1 MLRRT
6 FEGPFASSCLLV
18 LAVTFSA
25 GRAHAGDATP
35 PATDSAAPA
44 AAAPPTEAAIREA
57 SDHYEAGLALYADG
71 EFKRA
76 AIEFDRAYELV
87 PNYRALYNIGQVRI
101 QLHDYARAYKA
112 LQSYLKEG
120 GDKIDAD
127 RRKSVADDLQ
137 MLSTRT
143 ATLAVECNE
152 AGAEV
157 LVDGEVAGTTP
168 LPEPLLLDTGD
179 HRIIVRKDGFDPR
192 ETPLTLASR
201 DTQSLRI
208 DLQPT
213 PPDRGPVVVVAPQQA
228 PADRTAWIWGTWS
241 ATAAFAAGAAVT
253 GGLGIGAANDLDHLR
268 STYGSSRAQLDSAQ
282 SRATTLL
289 RAADVLGAAAIVT
302 GGVALYLTLSKPP
315 TTKEQE
321 KEKAS
326 PHASLRLGPSSV
338 AFSQTF

>member
-6 FEGPFASSCLLV
+6 FEGPLASSCLLA
-18 LAVTFSA
+18 LAVTFSV
-25 GRAHAGDATP
+25 GRAHAGDAP
-35 PATDSAAPA
+35 PAPDTAAPA
-44 AAAPPTEAAIREA
+44 ATAPTEAAIREA

-101 QLHDYARAYKA
+101 QLHDYARAFKA

-120 GDKIDAD
+120 GSKIDAD
-127 RRKSVADDLQ
+127 RHKSVTDDLE
-137 MLSTRT
+137 MLATRT
-143 ATLAVECNE
+143 ATLSVDCNE
-152 AGAEV
+152 AGAEI
-157 LVDGEVAGTTP
+157 LVDGELAGTTP

-179 HRIIVRKDGFDPR
+179 HRITVRKDGFDPH

-201 DTQSLRI
+201 DNQSLRV
-208 DLQPT
+208 DLQKT

-241 ATAAFAAGAAVT
+241 ATAALAVGAAVT
-253 GGLGIGAANDLDHLR
+253 GGLGISAANDLDHLR
-268 STYGSSRAQLDSAQ
+268 ATYGSTRDQLDSAG

-302 GGVALYLTLSKPP
+302 GGVALYLTLSKPS
-315 TTKEQE
+315 TKDKE
-321 KEKAS
+321 KEATAPQAS
-326 PHASLRLGPSSV
+326 VRVGPSSV
-338 AFSQTF
+338 AFSTTF

>member
-6 FEGPFASSCLLV
+6 FEGPFASSCVLA

-25 GRAHAGDATP
+25 GFARAGETP
-35 PATDSAAPA
+35 PADSAAPA
-44 AAAPPTEAAIREA
+44 AAAPTEAAIREA
-57 SDHYEAGLALYADG
+57 SEHYEAGLALYADG

-101 QLHDYARAYKA
+101 QLHDYARAFKA
-112 LQSYLKEG
+112 LQAYLKEG

-127 RRKSVADDLQ
+127 RRKSVNDDIE

-143 ATLAVECNE
+143 ATLAIDCNE
-152 AGAEV
+152 AGADI
-157 LVDGEVAGTTP
+157 LVDGELAGTTP

-179 HRIIVRKDGFDPR
+179 HRIIVRKEGFDPR

-201 DTQSLRI
+201 DTQSLRV
-208 DLQPT
+208 DLQRT
-213 PPDRGPVVVVAPQQA
+213 PPDRGPVVVVAPQAQS
-228 PADRTAWIWGTWS
+228 DRTAWIWGTWS

-268 STYGSSRAQLDSAQ
+268 STYGSSRAELDSAG

-302 GGVALYLTLSKPP
+302 GGIALYLTLSRPP
-315 TTKEQE
+315 TTKDEE
-321 KEKAS
+321 KKAA
-326 PHASLRLGPSSV
+326 PQASVRVGPSSV
-338 AFSQTF
+338 SFSTTF